1 MSSMSA
7 GLIARRDARYIFEEA
22 LFIRRDASFR
32 ECGSMSEDVNYE
44 WFLKADLGNYK
55 GLYVAIAEGRVVES
69 GEDPKTVYSKARE
82 KQPSA
87 EVVLWKVPSEETLI
101 L

>member
-1 MSSMSA
+1 
-7 GLIARRDARYIFEEA
+7 
-22 LFIRRDASFR
+22 
-32 ECGSMSEDVNYE
+32 MSEDVNYE

>member
-1 MSSMSA
+1 M
-7 GLIARRDARYIFEEA
+7 
-22 LFIRRDASFR
+22 
-32 ECGSMSEDVNYE
+32 NYE
-44 WFLKADLGNYK
+44 WFLKENLRNYK
-55 GLYVAIAEGRVVES
+55 GLHGAIAEGRVIES
-69 GEDPKTVYSKARE
+69 GEDPKLVYSRAKE

>member
-1 MSSMSA
+1 M
-7 GLIARRDARYIFEEA
+7 L
-22 LFIRRDASFR
+22 
-32 ECGSMSEDVNYE
+32 EDVNYE

-69 GEDPKTVYSKARE
+69 GEDPKAVYLKAKE